1 MLYYTDTGFTHDG
14 RGGSGFIGQSLS
26 QLLKNRGHQVTII
39 SRQPGQQKITWA
51 DVSKNGLP
59 ICDAVVNLA
68 GENVLNPLK
77 RWTEQFK
84 QEVTASR
91 IETTR
96 TITQAIR
103 HSSSPPHT
111 WVVVTGVG
119 YYPPSQTQQYT
130 EDSLGGNSDFLSRL
144 VRDWESA
151 AELPGTKGKTATR
164 LVKVRTGVVLGRNG
178 GALPTM
184 LWPFWFCL
192 GGVLGSGKQPF
203 PWIHIEDLCRL
214 LCHTIEQEGKVSG
227 ILNAV
232 SPSAVTD
239 TNASFT
245 GALSKAMGRP
255 ALLFTPAFAVQ
266 MLFGSDRAPMLL
278 EGQRVIPQRTLQ
290 SGFSFLYPN
299 LDSALNQL
307 LR

>member
-1 MLYYTDTGFTHDG
+1 MRVLIG
-14 RGGSGFIGQSLS
+14 GGSGFIGQSLS
-26 QLLKNRGHQVTII
+26 QLLKSRGHQVTII

-51 DVSKNGLP
+51 DVSKKGLP
-59 ICDAVVNLA
+59 PCDAVVNLA

-77 RWTEQFK
+77 RWTEEFK
-84 QEVTASR
+84 QTVIASR

-96 TITQAIR
+96 TITQAI
-103 HSSSPPHT
+103 SQSQNPPHT

-119 YYPPSQTQQYT
+119 YYPPSQTQQYS
-130 EDSLGGNSDFLSRL
+130 EDSPGGNADFLSRL
-144 VRDWESA
+144 VRDWEKA
-151 AELPGTKGKTATR
+151 AELSSTKDKPLTK

-184 LWPFWFCL
+184 LWPFRLCL

-214 LCHTIEQEGKVSG
+214 LCHTIEQEENVAG

-232 SPSAVTD
+232 SPSSVTD
-239 TNASFT
+239 TNTDFT
-245 GALSKAMGRP
+245 GALSRALGRP
-255 ALLFTPAFAVQ
+255 AFLFTPGFAVQ
-266 MLFGSDRAPMLL
+266 WLFGSDRAPMLL
-278 EGQRVIPQRTLQ
+278 EGQRVVPQRTLQ
-290 SGFSFLYPN
+290 SGFSFQYPD
-299 LDSALNQL
+299 LDSALAQL